1 MNEHLRVALR
11 RSIARSAVRCLL
23 VVRGIEVG
31 SQANLIERARPVSFV
46 EKRKEEFMNRCSLS
60 LLAFTLFLGLNS
72 PCAIW
77 SQTSLPGTLPLTA
90 EGDLAAKMVDGIHV
104 FLDRKTQEMQKERD
118 QLWNRADRIPFITE
132 SRQRFRKIIGA
143 ADKRVPI
150 RALELVGSTS
160 SPGEIATGRGFK
172 VLRVRWP
179 VFEGVHGEG
188 LLLQPERSPAAR
200 IVAIPDADWTPEML
214 VGLTPG
220 VGPAAQF
227 ARRLAESGCQ
237 VVVPA
242 LIDRSDTWSGIPG
255 VRMTNQPHREFL
267 YRMAFEV
274 GRHIIGYE
282 VQKVLA
288 VIDWFEQ
295 ENETRQVLTG
305 VMGYGEGGLMALY
318 AAALD
323 SRIDRTVVSGYFQ
336 SRQEL
341 WKEPIYRDVWGLLRE
356 HGDAELMAL
365 ITPSQLILEASAGPE
380 VSGPRA
386 ETSERKGATPNGRL
400 MTPRLDSVK
409 AEFERAGRYAT
420 RDMPELVI
428 SDGGVGPPGSDSV
441 LKALL
446 DGTTYRLVPFERS
459 ASHGDF
465 QIAPAADLGSQVGA
479 ERLKRQF
486 DELVNF
492 TQKLVRESP
501 IQRAKFWS
509 KADTSS
515 PALWKESTKA
525 QRDFI
530 WEEVIGRLPPPN
542 VAANPRSR
550 LIYDEPKFR
559 GYEVMLDV
567 WPDVFAYGILLLPK
581 DLKRGERRPVVVC
594 QHGLEGR
601 PSDVADPKLDV
612 PAYHRYAVRLAEEGF
627 ITFAP
632 QNPYIGK
639 DRFRLI
645 QRKAHPLKLAL
656 FSFILGQHQRLL
668 EWLSQQP
675 FVDSQRLGF
684 YGLSYGGKTAVRI
697 PPLLDGYALSIC
709 SADFNE
715 WVWKNTS
722 VEAGYSYLVTQEYD
736 MIEFNLANVANYA
749 ELAMLMAPRPF
760 MVERGHADGVA
771 PDEWVAYEFAKVRRF
786 YATHMKMPDRTEI
799 EFFDGPHTINGKGTF
814 EFLRRH
820 LRWPER

>member
-1 MNEHLRVALR
+1 MTRCNAKCLSFLRL
-11 RSIARSAVRCLL
+11 
-23 VVRGIEVG
+23 
-31 SQANLIERARPVSFV
+31 
-46 EKRKEEFMNRCSLS
+46 
-60 LLAFTLFLGLNS
+60 TLFLGLSS
-72 PCAIW
+72 PCAVW
-77 SQTSLPGTLPLTA
+77 AQTSLPGTQPLTV
-90 EGDLAAKMVDGIHV
+90 EGDFAAKMVDGIHV
-104 FLDRKTQEMQKERD
+104 FLDRKTQEVQKERD
-118 QLWNRADRIPFITE
+118 QLWDRTDRIRFVTE

-143 ADKRVPI
+143 VDNRVPI
-150 RALELVGSTS
+150 KALELVESTS
-160 SPGEIATGRGFK
+160 RPAQIATGRGFK

-188 LLLQPERSPAAR
+188 LLLQPDGPSGCTHCRHPR
-200 IVAIPDADWTPEML
+200 RRLDTEML

-220 VGPAAQF
+220 VAPAAQF

-237 VVVPA
+237 VVIPT
-242 LIDRSDTWSGIPG
+242 LIDRSHTWSGISG

-288 VIDWFEQ
+288 IIDWFDQ
-295 ENETRQVLTG
+295 ENEARQVLTG
-305 VMGYGEGGLMALY
+305 VMGYGEGGLLALY

-336 SRQEL
+336 SRQEV

-356 HGDAELMAL
+356 HSDAELMAL
-365 ITPSQLILEASAGPE
+365 IAPSQLIVEASAGPDI
-380 VSGPRA
+380 SGPPA
-386 ETSERKGATPNGRL
+386 ETSDRKGATPNGRL
-400 MTPRLDSVK
+400 ETPPIDSVK
-409 AEFERAGRYAT
+409 AEFERARHY
-420 RDMPELVI
+420 RVNQNEPELLI
-428 SDGGVGPPGSDSV
+428 SGGGTGPPGSDAA

-446 DGTTYRLVPFERS
+446 DSTTYRLVPFERS
-459 ASHGDF
+459 ALPADF
-465 QIAPAADLGSQVGA
+465 RIAAKANLDSQVA
-479 ERLKRQF
+479 TERLRRQF

-492 TQKLVRESP
+492 TQRLVRESP
-501 IQRAKFWS
+501 RQRAQFWS
-509 KADTSS
+509 TADTST
-515 PALWKESTKA
+515 PERWKESTKS

-530 WEEVIGRLPPPN
+530 WEEVIGRLPAPS

-581 DLKRGERRPVVVC
+581 DLKPGERRPVVVC

-601 PSDVADPKLDV
+601 PSDVADSKLDA

-668 EWLSQQP
+668 EWLAQQP
-675 FVDSQRLGF
+675 FVDPQRIGF

-697 PPLLDGYALSIC
+697 PPLLDRYALSIC

-722 VEAGYSYLVTQEYD
+722 VEAGYSYMVTQEYD

-771 PDEWVAYEFAKVRRF
+771 PDEWVAYEYAKVRRF
-786 YATHMKMPDRTEI
+786 YATRMKMPDRTEI

-820 LRWPER
+820 LRWP

>member
-1 MNEHLRVALR
+1 MTHQNVPCFLLRWIAL
-11 RSIARSAVRCLL
+11 SWL
-23 VVRGIEVG
+23 V
-31 SQANLIERARPVSFV
+31 
-46 EKRKEEFMNRCSLS
+46 
-60 LLAFTLFLGLNS
+60 
-72 PCAIW
+72 W
-77 SQTSLPGTLPLTA
+77 SQVGFAQTPLSGTQPLTVQ
-90 EGDLAAKMVDGIHV
+90 GDLAAKMVEGIHV
-104 FLDRKTQEMQKERD
+104 FLDRKIQEAQKERD
-118 QLWNRADRIPFITE
+118 QRWDRADLKQHLKFVAE
-132 SRQRFRKIIGA
+132 SRQRFRRIIGA
-143 ADKRVPI
+143 VDSRVPFKG
-150 RALELVGSTS
+150 LELVETTS
-160 SPGEIATGRGFK
+160 SPAQIATGRGFK

-179 VFEGVHGEG
+179 VLEGVHGEG
-188 LLLQPERSPAAR
+188 LLLQPDGPPAAR

-214 VGLTPG
+214 VGLIPG
-220 VGPAAQF
+220 VAPAAQF

-237 VVVPA
+237 VVIPT
-242 LIDRSDTWSGIPG
+242 LIDRSDTWAGIPG
-255 VRMTNQPHREFL
+255 IRMTNQPHREFL
-267 YRMAFEV
+267 YRMSYEV

-282 VQKVLA
+282 VQKVLG
-288 VIDWFEQ
+288 VIDWFER
-295 ENETRQVLTG
+295 ESGARRVLTG
-305 VMGYGEGGLMALY
+305 VMGYGEGGLLALY
-318 AAALD
+318 AAAIEP
-323 SRIDRTVVSGYFQ
+323 RIDRTVVSGYFQ

-365 ITPSQLILEASAGPE
+365 IGPSRLIVEASAGP
-380 VSGPRA
+380 VISGPPA
-386 ETSERKGATPNGRL
+386 ETSDRKGAAPTGRL
-400 MTPRLDSVK
+400 EPPPFDSVK
-409 AEFERAGRYAT
+409 AEFERARHY
-420 RDMPELVI
+420 RKDNQNQPELVI
-428 SDGGVGPPGSDSV
+428 SGGGTGLPGSDAA

-446 DGTTYRLVPFERS
+446 DSTPHGLDPFDRSSSPARFLV
-459 ASHGDF
+459 ASTANLDGPL
-465 QIAPAADLGSQVGA
+465 AA

-501 IQRAKFWS
+501 GKRTKFWS
-509 KADTSS
+509 TADASS
-515 PALWKESTKA
+515 PARWKESTQA

-530 WEEVIGRLPPPN
+530 WEEVIGRLPAPS
-542 VAANPRSR
+542 VGANPRSR

-581 DLKRGERRPVVVC
+581 DLKPGERRPVVVC

-601 PSDVADPKLDV
+601 PSDAADPTLDA
-612 PAYHRYAVRLAEEGF
+612 PAYRRYAVRLAEEGF

-668 EWLSQQP
+668 EWLAQLP
-675 FVDSQRLGF
+675 FVDPERIGF

-722 VEAGYSYLVTQEYD
+722 VEARYSYMITQEYD

-771 PDEWVAYEFAKVRRF
+771 PDEWVAYEYAKVRRF
-786 YATHMKMPDRTEI
+786 YATQMRLPERTTI

-820 LRWPER
+820 LRWP

>member
-1 MNEHLRVALR
+1 MRPKFSKGIWFPQFLSFGLAL
-11 RSIARSAVRCLL
+11 L
-23 VVRGIEVG
+23 
-31 SQANLIERARPVSFV
+31 FV
-46 EKRKEEFMNRCSLS
+46 LS
-60 LLAFTLFLGLNS
+60 WPLA
-72 PCAIW
+72 AAA
-77 SQTSLPGTLPLTA
+77 QTSLPGTQPLRV

-118 QLWNRADRIPFITE
+118 DLWERADRIQFITQ

-143 ADKRVPI
+143 VDNRVPI
-150 RALELVGSTS
+150 KALELVGSTS
-160 SPGEIATGRGFK
+160 SPAQIATGRGFK

-188 LLLQPERSPAAR
+188 LLLQPDGPPAAR
-200 IVAIPDADWTPEML
+200 IVAVPDADWTPEML
-214 VGLTPG
+214 VGLALG
-220 VGPAAQF
+220 VPPPAQF

-237 VVVPA
+237 VVIPT
-242 LIDRSDTWSGIPG
+242 LIDRSSTWSGIPG
-255 VRMTNQPHREFL
+255 IRMTNQPHREFL

-295 ENETRQVLTG
+295 ENEARQVLTG
-305 VMGYGEGGLMALY
+305 VMGYGEGGLLALY

-323 SRIDRTVVSGYFQ
+323 SRIDRSVVSGYFQ

-341 WKEPIYRDVWGLLRE
+341 WKEPIYRDVWGLLGE

-365 ITPSQLILEASAGPE
+365 ITPSQLIVEASAGPE
-380 VSGPRA
+380 ISGPPL
-386 ETSERKGATPNGRL
+386 ETGDRKGATPNGRL
-400 MTPRLDSVK
+400 ATPPVDSVK
-409 AEFERAGRYAT
+409 AEFERARHYYRMT
-420 RDMPELVI
+420 RDGPELVI
-428 SDGGVGPPGSDSV
+428 SGGGTGPPGSDAA

-446 DGTTYRLVPFERS
+446 DSTSYRLVSFERS
-459 ASHGDF
+459 ASQAKFD
-465 QIAPAADLGSQVGA
+465 IAPTASLGGEVA
-479 ERLKRQF
+479 TERLKRQF
-486 DELVNF
+486 DELVGF

-501 IQRAKFWS
+501 KQRAEFWS
-509 KADTSS
+509 SGDSS
-515 PALWKESTKA
+515 TPERWKESTRA

-530 WEEVIGRLPPPN
+530 WEEVVGRLPAPS
-542 VAANPRSR
+542 VAPNPRSR

-567 WPDVFAYGILLLPK
+567 WPDVFAYGTLLVPN

-601 PSDVADPKLDV
+601 PSDVADPKLDA

-668 EWLSQQP
+668 EWLAQQP
-675 FVDSQRLGF
+675 FVDPQRIGF
-684 YGLSYGGKTAVRI
+684 YGLSYGGKTAVRV

-722 VEAGYSYLVTQEYD
+722 VEAGYSYMVTQEYD
-736 MIEFNLANVANYA
+736 MIEFNLANIANYA

-786 YATHMKMPDRTEI
+786 YATRMKMPDRTEI

-820 LRWPER
+820 LRWP